1 MSDQEGINHLLDE
14 EKYMAIVNAS
24 GWPTTKMITVI
35 NKAEFL
41 EGLINQEVVD
51 KRDVQIAAFGK
62 GLEQFG
68 ILTIIRSH
76 PETLRP
82 VFVRKCTEATITPE
96 DLLGLISCSHTD
108 NTTMYKWFKNVLK
121 SVDTEVVQY
130 SKLLYFIRI
139 L

>member
-41 EGLINQEVVD
+41 EGLINQEIVN

-62 GLEQFG
+62 GLEQLG
-68 ILTIIRSH
+68 ILTLIRSH

-82 VFVRKCTEATITPE
+82 VFVHKCTEATITAE
-96 DLLGLISCSHTD
+96 DFLGLISCSHPD
-108 NTTMYKWFKNVLK
+108 NATMCKWFINFLK
-121 SVDTEVVQY
+121 SGDTGGNTV
-130 SKLLYFIRI
+130 
-139 L
+139 